1 MKLTDIRRKP
11 NKKSTKNMLVAEAVD
26 SAGQYPWGMR
36 INLEKEELAA
46 LDLKSRNFNVGD
58 KVEISAIGEV
68 VELRESASRK
78 YQDSTVVLQITKI
91 AVNEKGGEKKAID
104 TGFFAGAKGKKE

>member
-11 NKKSTKNMLVAEAVD
+11 NKKGTKNMLAEPVD
-26 SAGQYPWGMR
+26 SACEYPWGMR

-46 LDLKSRNFNVGD
+46 LDLKSRNFNIGD
-58 KVEISAIGEV
+58 KVEISGIGEV
-68 VELRESASRK
+68 VELRENASRK
-78 YQDSTVVLQITKI
+78 HQDSTVVLQITKI

>member
-11 NKKSTKNMLVAEAVD
+11 KKKSTKNMLVPEAVD
-26 SAGQYPWGMR
+26 AGEYPWGMR

-46 LDLKSRNFNVGD
+46 LDLKSRNFNIGD